1 MIRIIRGTTP
11 TITYT
16 FKTITTSE
24 ITAAYLTIKQRDTV
38 VVEKDIASAAIGNK
52 DISWTLTQADTLL
65 LATHTDAGIM
75 INWKLVDGTRGA
87 SEEKRITPVDNHLI
101 EVI

>member
-1 MIRIIRGTTP
+1 MIKIIRGTTP

-24 ITAAYLTIKQRDTV
+24 ITAAYLTVKQRDAV
-38 VVEKDIASAAIGNK
+38 VIEKDIDTAVIGQK
-52 DISWTLTQADTLL
+52 DISWTLTQAETLQF
-65 LATHTDAGIM
+65 ASYTDAGIM

-87 SEEKRITPVDNHLI
+87 SKEKRITPADNHLT